1 VTLENSGYTKATLLN
16 ALPTVLTCVGSSVT
30 SVGDI
35 VGDIVGS
42 SVMKVGD
49 TVGNYVQKKTHRG
62 MRNN

>member
-1 VTLENSGYTKATLLN
+1 MTLENSGYTKATLLN

-42 SVMKVGD
+42 SVIYVGD
-49 TVGNYVQKKTHRG
+49 TVGDYVKNESKSG
-62 MRNN
+62 